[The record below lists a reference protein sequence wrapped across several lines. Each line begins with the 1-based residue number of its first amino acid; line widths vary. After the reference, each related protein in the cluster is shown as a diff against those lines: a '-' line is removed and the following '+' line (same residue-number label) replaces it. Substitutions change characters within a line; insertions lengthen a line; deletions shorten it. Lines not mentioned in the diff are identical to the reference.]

1 MQERNESKKSH
12 KTLYVILWCCCLL
25 PVIFAIILFSMISN
39 GKLGFMPTIEEL
51 ENPKTKLAT
60 NIISSDGQLMG
71 TFFKENRIEC
81 AYDELPPYLIDALV
95 STEDAR
101 FYDHSGIDYRGLFRV
116 AFKTILGGN
125 KNSGGGSTITQQL
138 AKLLFPREKF
148 DSSWDILMR
157 KLREWVIAV
166 KLEKAYTK
174 EEIITLY
181 LNKFDFLHNANGIK
195 MASEVYFSKEP
206 KDLNLE
212 EAAML
217 VGQLKNP
224 AIFNPVRFRDTTQTR
239 RNVVMSQMVHYG
251 KLSKEAYDSLKEI
264 PLTLRFKVIDH
275 TNGIAPYFREWLR
288 TTMTAKQ
295 PNPNNYYDQ
304 VAYQRDSTLW
314 ETSALYGWCNKNE
327 KSPGVY
333 YNLYSDGLKIYTTID
348 SRMQQYAEMAVTKHM
363 SENVQPA
370 FYKENKN
377 NSKVPFASN
386 LTNDEVQS
394 RLKAAIKQCTRYH
407 DMGGKAMNW
416 DDVMDVFNTPIP
428 TTVYSWDRGPIDTVM
443 SPLDS
448 IRWMKSFLQCGMMS
462 MEAKTGFVKAYVGGI
477 NYEFFQY
484 DHVMQQRRQVGS
496 TFKPF
501 LYTLAMQEGI
511 SPCKQ
516 FANVPTSFYDESLK
530 QMWTPSNSDKARN
543 GEMVSLAWG
552 LATSNNWISAKLM
565 QLLKP
570 EPVVRLAHE
579 MGLYSPI
586 DPVPSI
592 CLGVADLTLHEMVG
606 AYTTFP
612 NKGVHVDPIFV
623 TKIEDKYG
631 NVIATFSPMQNEA
644 VSEEVA
650 YQMVGLLRNVVDMVD
665 REAKAYGTAISLRTR
680 YDIRVPLA
688 GKTGTTNDHADG
700 WFMGF
705 TPELV
710 TGVWVGGDERN
721 IRFRSFQYGQGARMA
736 MPVFAYYIKE
746 CIAHKE
752 EIGYTFGDFEKPLNY
767 VSPCYGTSPAPKKT
781 DVDASDFDDFL

>member
-1 MQERNESKKSH
+1 MKEFIKEPKSH
-12 KTLYVILWCCCLL
+12 KKLYIILWCCAVFPIL
-25 PVIFAIILFSMISN
+25 FAIILFALISS
-39 GKLGFMPTIEEL
+39 GKLGFMPTFEEL

-60 NIISSDGQLMG
+60 NIISADGKTMG

-81 AYDELPPYLIDALV
+81 KYEDLPPYLVDALV
-95 STEDAR
+95 CTEDAR
-101 FYDHSGIDYRGLFRV
+101 FYKHSGIDYRGLIRV
-116 AFKTILGGN
+116 GVKTVLGGD

-138 AKLLFPREKF
+138 AKMLFPREKL
-148 DSSWDILMR
+148 DSKTDLIFR
-157 KLREWVIAV
+157 KLREWAIAV
-166 KLEKAYTK
+166 KLEKSYTK

-181 LNKFDFLHNANGIK
+181 LNKFDFLHNADGIK
-195 MASEVYFSKEP
+195 MASQVYFSKEP
-206 KDLNLE
+206 KELTIE

-224 AIFNPVRFRDTTQTR
+224 ALFNPLRNVDTVTVR
-239 RNVVMSQMVHYG
+239 RNVVLSQMMRYG
-251 KLSKEAYDSLKEI
+251 KLSEEAYDSLKNI
-264 PLTLRFKVIDH
+264 PITLNFKRIDH

-288 TTMTAKQ
+288 MTMTAQKPEKQ
-295 PNPNNYYDQ
+295 NYWSYDM
-304 VAYQRDSTLW
+304 YQRDSTLW

-327 KSPGVY
+327 KTPGVY

-348 SRMQQYAEMAVTKHM
+348 SRMQKYGEDAMRKHM
-363 SENVQPA
+363 SETVQPA
-370 FYKENKN
+370 FFRENKN
-377 NSKVPFASN
+377 NSKAPFASN
-386 LTNDEVQS
+386 LSKDEYDTRIKASIQQS
-394 RLKAAIKQCTRYH
+394 ERYRS
-407 DMGGKAMNW
+407 MGGKSM
-416 DDVMDVFNTPIP
+416 
-428 TTVYSWDRGPIDTVM
+428 SWDEVMQIFKEPVSTTIFSWNGPIDTII

-448 IRWMKSFLQCGMMS
+448 LKWMKSFLQCGMLS
-462 MEAKTGFVKAYVGGI
+462 MEAHTGYVRAFVGGI
-477 NYEFFQY
+477 DYEYFQY
-484 DHVMQQRRQVGS
+484 DHIMQQKRQVGS

-501 LYTLAMQEGI
+501 LYTLAMQEGM

-516 FANVPTSFYDESLK
+516 FANVPTSFYVND

-570 EPVVRLAHE
+570 EPVVALAHE
-579 MGLYSPI
+579 MGLYSHI

-606 AYTTFP
+606 AYSTFP
-612 NKGVHVDPIFV
+612 NKGIHVEPILV

-631 NVIATFSPMQNEA
+631 NVIATFSTKQNEA
-644 VSEEVA
+644 ISEEVA
-650 YQMVGLLRNVVDMVD
+650 YQMVGLLQNVVNMVD

-710 TGVWVGGDERN
+710 TGVWVGGDEPS
-721 IRFRSFQYGQGARMA
+721 IRFRSFANGQGARMA
-736 MPVFAYYIKE
+736 MPIFAYYIKD
-746 CIAHKE
+746 CIAHKDE
-752 EIGYTFGDFEKPLNY
+752 LGYKFGDFEKPLNWE
-767 VSPCYGTSPAPKKT
+767 SPCYGVSPTPKKS
-781 DVDASDFDDFL
+781 DVNANDFDDFL

>member
-1 MQERNESKKSH
+1 MKEFIKEPKSH
-12 KTLYVILWCCCLL
+12 KKLYIILWCCAVFPIL
-25 PVIFAIILFSMISN
+25 FAIILFALISS
-39 GKLGFMPTIEEL
+39 GKLGFMPTFEEL

-60 NIISSDGQLMG
+60 NIISADGKTMG

-81 AYDELPPYLIDALV
+81 KYEDLPPYLVDALV
-95 STEDAR
+95 CTEDAR
-101 FYDHSGIDYRGLFRV
+101 FYKHSGIDYRGLIRV
-116 AFKTILGGN
+116 GVKTVLGGD

-138 AKLLFPREKF
+138 AKMLFPREKL
-148 DSSWDILMR
+148 DSKTDLIFR
-157 KLREWVIAV
+157 KLREWAIAV
-166 KLEKAYTK
+166 KLEKSYTK

-181 LNKFDFLHNANGIK
+181 LNKFDFLHNADGIK
-195 MASEVYFSKEP
+195 MASQVYFSKEP
-206 KDLNLE
+206 KELTIE

-224 AIFNPVRFRDTTQTR
+224 ALFNPLRNVDTVTVR
-239 RNVVMSQMVHYG
+239 RNVVLSQMVRYG
-251 KLSKEAYDSLKEI
+251 KLSEEAYDSLKNI
-264 PLTLRFKVIDH
+264 PIILNFKRIDH

-288 TTMTAKQ
+288 MTMTAQKPEKQ
-295 PNPNNYYDQ
+295 NYWSYDM
-304 VAYQRDSTLW
+304 YQRDSTLW

-327 KSPGVY
+327 KTPGVY

-348 SRMQQYAEMAVTKHM
+348 SRMQKYGEDAMRKHM
-363 SENVQPA
+363 SETVQPA
-370 FYKENKN
+370 FFRENKN
-377 NSKVPFASN
+377 NSKAPFASN
-386 LTNDEVQS
+386 LSKDEYDTRIKASIQQS
-394 RLKAAIKQCTRYH
+394 ERYRS
-407 DMGGKAMNW
+407 MGGKSM
-416 DDVMDVFNTPIP
+416 
-428 TTVYSWDRGPIDTVM
+428 SWDEVMQIFKEPVSTTIFSWNGPIDTII

-448 IRWMKSFLQCGMMS
+448 LKWMKSFLQCGMLS
-462 MEAKTGFVKAYVGGI
+462 MEAHTGYVRAFVGGI
-477 NYEFFQY
+477 DYEYFQY
-484 DHVMQQRRQVGS
+484 DHIMQQKRQVGS

-501 LYTLAMQEGI
+501 LYTLAMQEGM

-516 FANVPTSFYDESLK
+516 FANVPTSFYVND

-570 EPVVRLAHE
+570 EPVVALAHE
-579 MGLYSPI
+579 MGLYSHI

-606 AYTTFP
+606 AYSTFP
-612 NKGVHVDPIFV
+612 NKGIHVEPILV

-631 NVIATFSPMQNEA
+631 NVIATFSTKQNEA
-644 VSEEVA
+644 ISEEVA
-650 YQMVGLLRNVVDMVD
+650 YQMVGLLQNVVNMVD

-710 TGVWVGGDERN
+710 TGVWVGGDEPS
-721 IRFRSFQYGQGARMA
+721 IRFRSFANGQGARMA
-736 MPVFAYYIKE
+736 MPIFAYYIKD
-746 CIAHKE
+746 CIAHKDE
-752 EIGYTFGDFEKPLNY
+752 LGYKFGDFEKPLNWE
-767 VSPCYGTSPAPKKT
+767 SPCYGVSPTPKKS
-781 DVDASDFDDFL
+781 DVNANDFDDFL

>member
-1 MQERNESKKSH
+1 MQEVSNSGKSH
-12 KTLYVILWCCCLL
+12 KKLYIIIWCCCLL
-25 PVIFAIILFSMISN
+25 PILFAIILFSLISS

-60 NIISSDGQLMG
+60 NIISSDGVTMG

-81 AYDELPPYLIDALV
+81 AYDDLPPYLVDALV

-101 FYDHSGIDYRGLFRV
+101 FYEHSGVDYRGLLRV
-116 AFKTILGGN
+116 AVKTVLGGN
-125 KNSGGGSTITQQL
+125 KNSGGGSTISQQL
-138 AKLLFPREKF
+138 AKLLFPREQL
-148 DSSWDILMR
+148 DSKIDLVLR
-157 KLREWVIAV
+157 KLREWVIAI

-174 EEIITLY
+174 NEIITLY

-195 MASEVYFSKEP
+195 MASNVYFSKEP
-206 KDLNLE
+206 KDLKIE

-224 AIFNPVRFRDTTQTR
+224 AIFNPVRFRDTTTVR
-239 RNVVMSQMVHYG
+239 RNVVLHQMVQYK
-251 KLSKEAYDSLKEI
+251 KLSQEAYDSLKQLPIE
-264 PLTLRFKVIDH
+264 LKFKQIGH
-275 TNGIAPYFREWLR
+275 KNGIAPYFREWLR
-288 TTMTAKQ
+288 TTLTAKK
-295 PNPNNYYDQ
+295 PEPKNYWSAETYT
-304 VAYQRDSTLW
+304 RDSLLW

-327 KSPGVY
+327 KTPGVY

-348 SRMQQYAEMAVTKHM
+348 SRMQQYAENAVRKHM

-370 FYKENKN
+370 FFNENKK
-377 NSKVPFASN
+377 NSKAPFASN
-386 LTNDEVQS
+386 LTNEEYQNRV
-394 RLKAAIKQCTRYH
+394 KAAIRQCERYH
-407 DMGGKAMNW
+407 AMGGKSMDW
-416 DDVMDVFNTPIP
+416 DDVMKVFNEPVP
-428 TTVYSWDRGPIDTVM
+428 TTVFSWDGPIDTVL

-448 IRWMKSFLQCGMMS
+448 IKWMKSFLQCGMMS
-462 MEAKTGFVKAYVGGI
+462 MEAHTGQVKAFVGGI
-477 NYEFFQY
+477 DYEFFQY
-484 DHVMQQRRQVGS
+484 DHIMQQRRQVGS

-516 FANVPTSFYDESLK
+516 FANVPTSFYDEALG

-570 EPVVRLAHE
+570 QPVVNLAHE
-579 MGLYSPI
+579 MGLYSHI

-606 AYTTFP
+606 AYSTFP
-612 NKGVHVDPIFV
+612 NKGIHVDPIFV

-631 NVIATFSPMQNEA
+631 NVIAQFTPAQNEA
-644 VSEEVA
+644 ISEEVA
-650 YQMVGLLRNVVDMVD
+650 YQMVGLLQNVVNMVD

-680 YDIRVPLA
+680 YGIKVPLA

-710 TGVWVGGDERN
+710 TGVWVGGDERS
-721 IRFRSFQYGQGARMA
+721 IRFRSFAHGQGARMA
-736 MPVFAYYIKE
+736 MPVFAYYITD
-746 CIAHKE
+746 CIENKDKL
-752 EIGYTFGDFEKPLNY
+752 GYTFGDFEKPANW
-767 VSPCYGTSPAPKKT
+767 VSPCYGNSPAPKAS
-781 DVDASDFDDFL
+781 DANSSDFDDFF

>member
-1 MQERNESKKSH
+1 MKEFIKEPKSH
-12 KTLYVILWCCCLL
+12 KKLYIILWCCAVFPIL
-25 PVIFAIILFSMISN
+25 FAIILFALISS
-39 GKLGFMPTIEEL
+39 GKLGFMPTFEEL

-60 NIISSDGQLMG
+60 NIISADGKTMG

-81 AYDELPPYLIDALV
+81 KYEDLPPYLVDALV
-95 STEDAR
+95 CTEDAR
-101 FYDHSGIDYRGLFRV
+101 FYKHSGIDYRGLIRV
-116 AFKTILGGN
+116 GVKTVLGGD

-138 AKLLFPREKF
+138 AKMLFPREKL
-148 DSSWDILMR
+148 DSKTDLIFR
-157 KLREWVIAV
+157 KLREWAIAV
-166 KLEKAYTK
+166 KLEKSYTK

-181 LNKFDFLHNANGIK
+181 LNKFDFLHNADGIK
-195 MASEVYFSKEP
+195 MASQVYFSKEP
-206 KDLNLE
+206 KELTIE

-224 AIFNPVRFRDTTQTR
+224 ALFNPLRNVDTVTVR
-239 RNVVMSQMVHYG
+239 RNVVLSQMMRYG
-251 KLSKEAYDSLKEI
+251 KLSEEAYDSLKNI
-264 PLTLRFKVIDH
+264 PIILNFKRIDH

-288 TTMTAKQ
+288 MTMTAQKPEKQ
-295 PNPNNYYDQ
+295 NYWSYDM
-304 VAYQRDSTLW
+304 YQRDSTLW

-327 KSPGVY
+327 KTPGVY

-348 SRMQQYAEMAVTKHM
+348 SRMQKYGEDAMRKHM
-363 SENVQPA
+363 SETVQPA
-370 FYKENKN
+370 FFRENKN
-377 NSKVPFASN
+377 NSKAPFASN
-386 LTNDEVQS
+386 LSKDEYDTRIKASIQQS
-394 RLKAAIKQCTRYH
+394 ERYRS
-407 DMGGKAMNW
+407 MGGKSM
-416 DDVMDVFNTPIP
+416 
-428 TTVYSWDRGPIDTVM
+428 SWDEVMQIFKEPVSTTIFSWNGPIDTVI

-448 IRWMKSFLQCGMMS
+448 LKWMKSFLQCGMLS
-462 MEAKTGFVKAYVGGI
+462 MEAHTGYVRAFVGGI
-477 NYEFFQY
+477 DYEYFQY
-484 DHVMQQRRQVGS
+484 DHIMQQKRQVGS

-501 LYTLAMQEGI
+501 LYTLAMQEGM

-516 FANVPTSFYDESLK
+516 FANVPTSFYVND

-570 EPVVRLAHE
+570 EPVVALAHE
-579 MGLYSPI
+579 MGLYSHI

-606 AYTTFP
+606 AYSTFP
-612 NKGVHVDPIFV
+612 NKGIHVEPILV

-631 NVIATFSPMQNEA
+631 NVIATFSTKQNEA
-644 VSEEVA
+644 ISEEVA
-650 YQMVGLLRNVVDMVD
+650 YQMVGLLQNVVNMVD

-710 TGVWVGGDERN
+710 TGVWVGGDEPS
-721 IRFRSFQYGQGARMA
+721 IRFRSFANGQGARMA
-736 MPVFAYYIKE
+736 MPIFAYYIKD
-746 CIAHKE
+746 CIAHKDE
-752 EIGYTFGDFEKPLNY
+752 LGYKFGDFEKPLNWE
-767 VSPCYGTSPAPKKT
+767 SPCYGVSPTPKKS
-781 DVDASDFDDFL
+781 DVNANDFDDFL

>member
-1 MQERNESKKSH
+1 MQEINNEGKSH
-12 KTLYVILWCCCLL
+12 KKLYLIIWLCCLL
-25 PVIFAIILFSMISN
+25 PIAFAVILFSLISS

-60 NIISSDGQLMG
+60 NIISSDGKTMG
-71 TFFKENRIEC
+71 TFFKENRLEC
-81 AYDELPPYLIDALV
+81 TYDDLPPYLVDALV

-116 AFKTILGGN
+116 AFKTVIGGN

-148 DSSWDILMR
+148 DSTIDIVLR

-174 EEIITLY
+174 EEILTLY

-195 MASEVYFSKEP
+195 MAADVYFSKEP
-206 KDLNLE
+206 IDLKIE

-224 AIFNPVRFRDTTQTR
+224 AMFNPVRFPDTTLVR
-239 RNVVMSQMVHYG
+239 RNVVLSQMVHYG
-251 KLSKEAYDSLKEI
+251 KLTEHEYDSLKQL
-264 PLTLRFKVIDH
+264 PLNLHFKIIDH

-288 TTMTAKQ
+288 TTMTAKE
-295 PNPNNYYDQ
+295 PEPKNYADP
-304 VAYQRDSTLW
+304 VAYSRDSTLW
-314 ETSALYGWCNKNE
+314 ATNALYGWCNKNE

-348 SRMQQYAEMAVTKHM
+348 SRMQEYAEKAVVKHM

-370 FYKENKN
+370 FFSENKN
-377 NSKVPFASN
+377 NSKKPFTSS
-386 LTNDEVQS
+386 LTQDEFNS
-394 RLKAAIKQCTRYH
+394 RMKAAIKQSARYH
-407 DMGGKAMNW
+407 DMGGKSMDW
-416 DDVMDVFNTPIP
+416 DEVMAVFNQPVP
-428 TTVYSWDRGPIDTVM
+428 TTVFTWDRGPIDTVM
-443 SPLDS
+443 SPADS
-448 IRWMKSFLQCGMMS
+448 IRWMKCFLQCGMMS
-462 MEAKTGFVKAYVGGI
+462 MEAKTGQVRAYVGGI

-511 SPCKQ
+511 SPCKE
-516 FANVPTSFYDESLK
+516 FANVPTSFYIND

-606 AYTTFP
+606 AYSTFP

-631 NVIATFSPMQNEA
+631 NVISTFAPAQNEA

-650 YQMVGLLRNVVDMVD
+650 YQMVGLLQNVVNMVD

-680 YDIRVPLA
+680 YNIKVPLA

-721 IRFRSFQYGQGARMA
+721 IRFRSFAHGQGARMA
-736 MPVFAYYIKE
+736 MPVFAYFITD
-746 CIAHKE
+746 CIEHKDE
-752 EIGYTFGDFEKPLNY
+752 LGYTFGNFEQPENW
-767 VSPCYGTSPAPKKT
+767 VSPCYGNSPAPKRG
-781 DVDASDFDDFL
+781 DVDMKDFEDFY

>member
-1 MQERNESKKSH
+1 MKEINNTGKSH
-12 KTLYVILWCCCLL
+12 KKLYIILWCCCLL
-25 PVIFAIILFSMISN
+25 PIVFAIILFSMISA

-60 NIISSDGQLMG
+60 NIISADSVTMG

-81 AYDELPPYLIDALV
+81 SYDELPPHLIDALI

-101 FYDHSGIDYRGLFRV
+101 FYEHSGIDYRGLFRV
-116 AFKTILGGN
+116 AFKTVLGGN
-125 KNSGGGSTITQQL
+125 KSAGGGSTITQQL
-138 AKLLFPREKF
+138 AKMLFPREKF
-148 DSSWDILMR
+148 DNVIDIIIR

-195 MASEVYFSKEP
+195 MAADVYFSKSP
-206 KDLNLE
+206 KDLKIE

-224 AIFNPVRFRDTTQTR
+224 SMFNPVRKPDTTQFR
-239 RNVVMSQMVHYG
+239 RNVVLSQMLHYN
-251 KLSKEAYDSLKEI
+251 KITQAEFDSLKEI
-264 PLTLRFKVIDH
+264 PLQLHFKVIDH

-288 TTMTAKQ
+288 TTMTAKE
-295 PNPNNYYDQ
+295 PNPKNYWDMEIYK
-304 VAYQRDSTLW
+304 RDSILW
-314 ETSALYGWCNKNE
+314 ATSSLYGWCNKNE
-327 KSPGVY
+327 KAPGVY
-333 YNLYSDGLKIYTTID
+333 YNLYSDGLRIYTTID
-348 SRMQQYAEMAVTKHM
+348 SRMQEFAEQAVLKHM
-363 SENVQPA
+363 SETVQPA
-370 FYKENKN
+370 FYRENKN
-377 NSKVPFASN
+377 NSKSPFASN
-386 LTNDEVQS
+386 LTKEEYETRINAS
-394 RLKAAIKQCTRYH
+394 IKQCERYRA
-407 DMGGKAMNW
+407 MGGKTMRW
-416 DDVMDVFNTPIP
+416 KEVMKVFNELIP
-428 TTVYSWDRGPIDTVM
+428 MTVFTWDRGPIDTTM

-448 IRWMKSFLQCGMMS
+448 IKWMKSFLQCGMMS
-462 MEAKTGFVKAYVGGI
+462 MEARTGHVKAYVGGI

-501 LYTLAMQEGI
+501 LYTLAMQEGM
-511 SPCKQ
+511 SPCKE
-516 FANVPTSFYDESLK
+516 FANVPTSFYIND

-579 MGLYSPI
+579 MGLYSQI

-606 AYTTFP
+606 AYSTFP
-612 NKGVHVDPIFV
+612 NKGVHIDPIFV
-623 TKIEDKYG
+623 TRIEDKYG
-631 NVIATFSPMQNEA
+631 NVISTFTPQQNEA
-644 VSEEVA
+644 ISEEVA
-650 YQMVGLLRNVVDMVD
+650 YQMVGLLQNVVNMVD

-680 YDIRVPLA
+680 YNIKVPLA

-710 TGVWVGGDERN
+710 TGVWVGGDERS
-721 IRFRSFQYGQGARMA
+721 IRFRSFQHGQGARMA
-736 MPVFAYYIKE
+736 MPVFAYYITDVIEHKKE
-746 CIAHKE
+746 L
-752 EIGYTFGDFEKPLNY
+752 GYTFGEFERPENW
-767 VSPCYGTSPAPKKT
+767 VAPCYGNSPAPSKR
-781 DVDASDFDDFL
+781 DVDAADFDFD